1 MRRLLSILHVTGAAM
16 VLFSLS
22 TLIPLSVAF
31 FTNDGT
37 FIAFLEGFGLA
48 LGLGLLLF
56 FGTMRY
62 QRELQPRDGF
72 LLVTLVWTVL
82 PLLATLPLLIYF
94 QRIGAPLG
102 FTYAFFETVSG
113 ITTTGSTVLSN
124 LDSLPPSIHVWRA
137 TLVWIGAMGILV
149 LAVAILP
156 LLGVGGSQVVRAEAP
171 GPLKDDKL
179 TPRIASTAK
188 ALYAIFFGLSLLCWG
203 AYLLVGMNGLDAFV
217 HMCATV
223 GLGGFSTRDA
233 SLSAFDSPGVE
244 WVAIV
249 FMLVSGINFST
260 HFAAWRSRGLSA
272 YRRCPETRYFL
283 ALVLGCSLL
292 VSGFLYYQNTYPDA
306 WSALRYG
313 VFNTV
318 AVATT
323 TGFSNADYAGWPLF
337 APVLMLLISCFA
349 ASSGSTG
356 GGLKL
361 IRILLLAKQTRYELL
376 RLVHPRA
383 IAPVRLSQ
391 RVVDPRVLHGIAAF
405 LVLYLVTLV
414 LLSLLLLLSGLDM
427 TTAFTAVLS
436 SLNNTGTGLGLV
448 GPTGSYAAL
457 SSFQIWICTFAM
469 LLGRLELITILV
481 LFTPTFWRH

>member
-22 TLIPLSVAF
+22 TLIPLGVAAY
-31 FTNDGT
+31 TDDGT
-37 FIAFLEGFGLA
+37 FTAFLDGFLLA
-48 LGLGLLLF
+48 LSLGLLLF
-56 FGTMRY
+56 FATARF

-82 PLLATLPLLIYF
+82 PLLATIPLLIYF
-94 QRIGAPLG
+94 QRAGAPLG
-102 FTYAFFETVSG
+102 FVYAFFETVSG
-113 ITTTGSTVLSN
+113 ITTTGSTVLSE
-124 LDSLPPSIHVWRA
+124 LHTLPPAIHVWRA
-137 TLVWIGAMGILV
+137 TLMWIGAMGILV

-188 ALYAIFFGLSLLCWG
+188 ALYAIFFGLSLLCWA
-203 AYLLVGMNGLDAFV
+203 AYRLAGMSGLDAFV

-233 SLSAFDSPGVE
+233 SLGAFDSPAVE
-244 WVAIV
+244 LVAIF
-249 FMLVSGINFST
+249 FMLISGINFAT
-260 HFAAWRSRGLSA
+260 HFTAWRSRSLAA

-283 ALVLGCSLL
+283 AIVLGCGLL
-292 VSGFLYYQNTYPDA
+292 VSGFLYYQHTYPDL

-313 VFNTV
+313 LFNTV
-318 AVATT
+318 SVATT
-323 TGFSNADYAGWPLF
+323 TGFANADYAAWPLF

-349 ASSGSTG
+349 VSSGSTG

-361 IRILLLAKQTRYELL
+361 IRILLLIKQTRYELL

-383 IAPVRLSQ
+383 IAPVRMSQ

-405 LVLYLVTLV
+405 LLLYLVTLI
-414 LLSLLLLLSGLDM
+414 LLSLLLLVSGLDM

-436 SLNNTGTGLGLV
+436 SLNNTGPGLGVV
-448 GPTGSYAAL
+448 GPAGTYAAL
-457 SSFQIWICTFAM
+457 SPFQIWTCTFAM

-481 LFTPTFWRH
+481 LFTPAFWRH